1 MKPFKTYNYF
11 IIFITI
17 LICCIS
23 GKLKA
28 QVETPPQPAEEFI
41 LPSSSMNIGIHANV
55 SNYLVRGASS
65 LNNIG
70 FDPMLSFAYHFNLNK
85 LVTQSVYVTGDF
97 AFANNIKDEKT
108 SRSQVDLGYR
118 ASVLLWPVGLIS
130 GVGYKTALYNMD
142 AIDEDNYWLTQ
153 IYVPTEVYWT
163 KLLPSKNAILIQAG
177 LPLFEL
183 ISASNATLSRISPN
197 DPGSVLSE
205 MNSDWFFGLPF
216 IDYEAVKF
224 AAAYVKTLSA
234 TTAIKFAYQMQYYRL
249 YSPKYRNLENGI
261 AFVYQF

>member
-1 MKPFKTYNYF
+1 MNPFTKNNYF
-11 IIFITI
+11 FTIIAL
-17 LICCIS
+17 LICFIPD
-23 GKLKA
+23 KLTA
-28 QVETPPQPAEEFI
+28 QVDTPPQPAEEFI

-55 SNYLVRGASS
+55 SNYLVRGASA

-85 LVTQSVYVTGDF
+85 LVTQSVYVTGDY
-97 AFANNIKDEKT
+97 AFARNIKDEKT
-108 SRSQVDLGYR
+108 SRPQVDLGYR

-130 GVGYKTALYNMD
+130 GIGYKAAIYNMD
-142 AIDEDNYWLTQ
+142 NIDADDYWLTQ

-163 KLLPSKNAILIQAG
+163 KLLPSKNAILVQAG

-183 ISASNATLSRISPN
+183 ISASDASLSLISPN
-197 DPGSVLSE
+197 EPGSVLNE
-205 MNSDWFFGLPF
+205 MHSDWFFGLPF

-234 TTAIKFAYQMQYYRL
+234 TTAVKFVYQMQYYQL
-249 YSPKYRNLENGI
+249 YTPKYRTFENGI